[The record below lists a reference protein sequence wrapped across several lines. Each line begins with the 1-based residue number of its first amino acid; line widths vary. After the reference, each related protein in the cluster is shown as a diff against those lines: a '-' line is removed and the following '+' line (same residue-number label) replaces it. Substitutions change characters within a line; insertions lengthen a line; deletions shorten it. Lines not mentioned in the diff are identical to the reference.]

1 MSNPSCPG
9 GVKREQESKSVMA
22 IEIALCSLAWLVRAV
37 SEEDEGMFPS
47 LPGVDTT
54 TAKYSDAS
62 HVVMSPR

>member
-1 MSNPSCPG
+1 
-9 GVKREQESKSVMA
+9 MA

-54 TAKYSDAS
+54 IAKYCDAS

>member
-1 MSNPSCPG
+1 
-9 GVKREQESKSVMA
+9 MA
-22 IEIALCSLAWLVRAV
+22 IEIALCSRAWLVRAM

-54 TAKYSDAS
+54 MAKYSEAS